1 MDETGTFWVRI
12 WTLCAALVATLAV
25 SGLVYSGV
33 RNAQIRDMVV
43 AGASPIAAYCAA
55 KADPGYVG
63 DALIC
68 AQTLRKGD

>member
-12 WTLCAALVATLAV
+12 WTLFAALVATLAV

-33 RNAQIRDMVV
+33 RNAQVRDMVV
-43 AGASPIAAYCAA
+43 AGASPVAAYCAV
-55 KADPGYVG
+55 KANSSRAA